1 VLQYILRFVLL
12 LALVPLAALG
22 TPSGRERT

>member
-1 VLQYILRFVLL
+1 VLQYILCFVLL

-22 TPSGRERT
+22 TRSGRERT